1 MLLVK
6 LEAGK
11 SLIIFYTLH
20 ECDRRMDRRM
30 DRRTVGQNAIA
41 STALRTLCT
50 FLFMIVFEIRKFV

>member
-20 ECDRRMDRRM
+20 ECDRRM